1 MSKREV
7 SNAAIEEN
15 DRSDDPG
22 AILRK
27 KIKLEHDYILSRTRK
42 VNQNIDLTEHEVNKF
57 LLIFHTL
64 LETVDL
70 DSDLTDES
78 DGVITDIIIKIVIK
92 ISKLIRQNV
101 DSLPLPNILKDALEV
116 IKSLFNGQKS
126 TTNSQG
132 GSVETEHKAFT
143 SMTGSS
149 STSSVGETASSDSS
163 TSSTSSTSSSSS
175 TSSTT
180 TSSS

>member
-1 MSKREV
+1 MSKRES

-15 DRSDDPG
+15 DRSDDAS

-27 KIKLEHDYILSRTRK
+27 KIKVEHDYIVSRTRK
-42 VNQNIDLTEHEVNKF
+42 ASQNIDLTDHEVNKF

-70 DSDLTDES
+70 DSDFTDES

-92 ISKLIRQNV
+92 ISELIRQNV
-101 DSLPLPNILKDALEV
+101 DSLPLPNILKEALKV

-126 TTNSQG
+126 TTNSKG
-132 GSVETEHKAFT
+132 GSVEMELKEFT
-143 SMTGSS
+143 GQTGRGSP
-149 STSSVGETASSDSS
+149 SSVRETASSDSS
-163 TSSTSSTSSSSS
+163 TSSTSSTFSTTSTTS
-175 TSSTT
+175 TSS
-180 TSSS
+180 